1 MKRANL
7 LAALLLLALGLSDL
21 DLSTAA
27 MAHAVLVKAV
37 PAVGGTVSAS
47 PTDIRITFSEG
58 VEPRFSKIAV
68 TSGDG
73 RSVET
78 GAASVD
84 PANPAILI
92 VPLKTALQPGSYKVT
107 WHAVSVDTH
116 ATQGSFS
123 FTVKP

>member
-1 MKRANL
+1 MKRATL
-7 LAALLLLALGLSDL
+7 LAASLWLAFALPP
-21 DLSTAA
+21 AA

-37 PAVGGTVSAS
+37 PPVGGTVSAS
-47 PTDIRITFSEG
+47 PSDIKITFSEG

-68 TSGDG
+68 TSADG
-73 RSVET
+73 RPVET

-84 PANPAILI
+84 PTNPAILI
-92 VPLKTALQPGSYKVT
+92 VPLKTMMQPGSYKVN

-116 ATQGSFS
+116 ATQGNFS

>member
-1 MKRANL
+1 MKRAFF
-7 LAALLLLALGLSDL
+7 LAAPLWLSLAL
-21 DLSTAA
+21 STSA

-37 PAVGGTVSAS
+37 PPVGGTVSAAPS
-47 PTDIRITFSEG
+47 EVRITFSEG

-68 TSGDG
+68 AAADG
-73 RSVET
+73 RAVET

-84 PANPAILI
+84 PANPATLI
-92 VPLKTALQPGSYKVT
+92 VPLKSTLQPGSYKVT

-116 ATQGSFS
+116 STQGNFS

>member
-1 MKRANL
+1 MRPKFL
-7 LAALLLLALGLSDL
+7 FAAMLGFALGLSP
-21 DLSTAA
+21 AA
-27 MAHAVLVKAV
+27 MAHAILVKAV

-47 PTDIRITFSEG
+47 PSDIRITFSEG

-68 TSGDG
+68 AAADG

-78 GAASVD
+78 GTANVD
-84 PANPAILI
+84 PTNPATLI

-116 ATQGSFS
+116 KTEGSFS

>member
-1 MKRANL
+1 MRRKFL
-7 LAALLLLALGLSDL
+7 FAAMLGFALGLSP
-21 DLSTAA
+21 AA
-27 MAHAVLVKAV
+27 MAHAILVKAV

-47 PTDIRITFSEG
+47 PSDIRITFSEG

-68 TSGDG
+68 AAADG

-78 GAASVD
+78 GTANVD
-84 PANPAILI
+84 PTNPATLI

-116 ATQGSFS
+116 RTEGSFS